1 MKVAVVGA
9 TGLVGGV
16 MLKVLEENKFPVSEL
31 LPCASEKS
39 IGKKVLFCH
48 QPFSVM
54 SVEDAIKQKPGI
66 AIFSAGGNTSK
77 RYAQQFAA
85 VGTYVIDNS
94 SAWRMDINV
103 PLVVPEI
110 NAHTL
115 APEKFIIANPNCS
128 TIQLVMAIA
137 PLHKIFKI
145 KRLVISTYQS
155 VTGTGIKAVQQMQ
168 NERNGIKGAMAYPH
182 PIDKNCFP
190 HGGDFLS
197 NGYTSEEMKLVH
209 ETHKILEDNTIGI
222 TSTVV
227 RIPVE
232 GGHSVAVNVEF
243 EKPYDVQ
250 QIHEILKATPGI
262 IIQDDTANNT
272 YPMPLYAQGHNEV
285 FVGRIRRD
293 ESIANGLN
301 MWIVADNLRK
311 GAATNAIQ
319 IAEILLQKGFVKK

>member
-9 TGLVGGV
+9 TGLVGSV

-39 IGKKVLFCH
+39 SGKQVLFCH
-48 QPFSVM
+48 QPYTVI
-54 SVEDAIKQKPGI
+54 SVEAAIEKKPAI
-66 AIFSAGGNTSK
+66 AIFSAGGSVSK
-77 RYAQQFAA
+77 LYAKRFAEA
-85 VGTYVIDNS
+85 GTYVIDNS
-94 SAWRMDINV
+94 SAWRMDDSV

-110 NAHTL
+110 NAHAL
-115 APEKFIIANPNCS
+115 MAGRYIIANPNCS

-137 PLHKIFKI
+137 PLHKLFKI

-155 VTGTGIKAVQQMQ
+155 VTGTGVKAVQQLQ
-168 NERNGIKGAMAYPH
+168 NERNGIIGNMAYPH

-209 ETHKILEDNTIGI
+209 ETHKILEDNTFGV
-222 TSTVV
+222 TATVV

-232 GGHSVAVNVEF
+232 GGHSVAANIEF
-243 EKPYDVQ
+243 EKPYDIQ
-250 QIHEILKATPGI
+250 QIYKILKATQGI
-262 IIQDDTANNT
+262 YIQDEPANNK
-272 YPMPLYAQGHNEV
+272 YPMPLTAQNRNEV

-319 IAEILLQKGFVKK
+319 IAEILLQKGFIK